1 MQLGIRL
8 MTSGMMRR
16 WMAALLLL
24 VCGTAAPAQDEQ
36 GAILIFSHTS
46 GYRHASI
53 PAGIV
58 AIEAIAGDLGL
69 KVEKSEDP
77 AVFSVEELERFRAI
91 VLLNTTTNPSDP
103 ASEWLTG
110 DRRVALQ
117 RFVAAGGGIVAVH
130 AAADSHYHWGWY
142 GRLIGG
148 RFARHPP
155 GTPKGKLTV
164 LADPEPNRD
173 LPRSIERADEWYY
186 FDDLDPGSTYLM
198 TLDPGSIGEA
208 DANPN
213 PLAWTREVDGGRVF
227 YTAMGH
233 TDESYSEPFFRRHLA
248 NGLEWVLSASS
259 PERADEKR

>member
-1 MQLGIRL
+1 
-8 MTSGMMRR
+8 MRQ
-16 WMAALLLL
+16 WLVVLFLLF
-24 VCGTAAPAQDEQ
+24 GGSAAPAQHEL

-46 GYRHASI
+46 GYRHDSI
-53 PAGIV
+53 PAGV
-58 AIEAIAGDLGL
+58 AAIEAIAGKRGL
-69 KVEKSEDP
+69 SVETGEDP
-77 AVFSVEELERFRAI
+77 AIFSREKLKRFRAI
-91 VLLNTTTNPSDP
+91 VLLNTTTDPKDP

-117 RFVAAGGGIVAVH
+117 QFVADGGGIVAIH

-148 RFARHPP
+148 RFSHHPP
-155 GTPKGKLTV
+155 GTPEGKLSIP
-164 LADPEPNRD
+164 ADPQLNRG

-198 TLDPGSIGEA
+198 TLDPGSIGET

-213 PLAWTREVDGGRVF
+213 PLAWTRQVDGGRVF

-233 TDESYSEPFFRRHLA
+233 TSESYSEPFFLLHLA
-248 NGLEWVLSASS
+248 NGLEWAVWGSS
-259 PERADEKR
+259 LAGTKEDAR